1 MYCMGILSVRF
12 HYHKNASFYTHLFSL
27 FPVLWKMATTVMEEK
42 FLNEEKE
49 SYEPTSCF
57 CQGKLLLP
65 GLLCTV
71 YYKFVISYLMQFSYS
86 DFCITSKENS
96 LQNWFHIDGLI
107 GRLNL
112 AHISGKFTCK
122 QLIYKKW
129 LELVTIQHNY

>member
-1 MYCMGILSVRF
+1 MPLDVLHGVLSGRF

-57 CQGKLLLP
+57 CQGKLLFP

-71 YYKFVISYLMQFSYS
+71 YYSNFILNTVFLFRLLH
-86 DFCITSKENS
+86 CIK
-96 LQNWFHIDGLI
+96 
-107 GRLNL
+107 
-112 AHISGKFTCK
+112 GKFIIEFIWYWWFDWKIECCTYFRK
-122 QLIYKKW
+122 IY
-129 LELVTIQHNY
+129 LQTINPQEVIGISNYST